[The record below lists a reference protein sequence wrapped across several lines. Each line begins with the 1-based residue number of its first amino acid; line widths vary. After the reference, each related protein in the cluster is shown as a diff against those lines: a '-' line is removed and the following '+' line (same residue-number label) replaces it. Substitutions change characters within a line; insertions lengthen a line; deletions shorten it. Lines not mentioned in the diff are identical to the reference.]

1 MALNSELRAEELQPV
16 VIARFKRILQNNELA
31 HAYLLV
37 GPSGA
42 GKMAV
47 ATWLA
52 LRIFCEHP
60 QDNEPD
66 LTCPE
71 CQRILSQNHP
81 DVVLAAPEGRQIKVD
96 EIRHLKAEFSKS
108 AMEGNKKLFLIRDA
122 DRMTTNAANSLL
134 KFIEEPSPGIYIVMM
149 TTNKSAILP
158 TIRSRTQV
166 VELEPLKRSALLSVL
181 TEAGVPA
188 SQQQIAIGLTD
199 SVTEIQAWQTD
210 NWFGD
215 VISAVIQWYQDTSKP
230 DMLGFVDVQT
240 RLVKLASDRQHQQI
254 ILDLMT
260 LIWRD
265 TLMVATGINDEQ
277 RLHFN
282 NIKTQLATVASR
294 YTKKQLLAVSELTL
308 AIRQMLEQNIN
319 FQNVAEQLT
328 IRLVQV
334 LRAS

>member
-1 MALNSELRAEELQPV
+1 
-16 VIARFKRILQNNELA
+16 
-31 HAYLLV
+31 
-37 GPSGA
+37 
-42 GKMAV
+42 
-47 ATWLA
+47 
-52 LRIFCEHP
+52 
-60 QDNEPD
+60 
-66 LTCPE
+66 
-71 CQRILSQNHP
+71 
-81 DVVLAAPEGRQIKVD
+81 
-96 EIRHLKAEFSKS
+96 
-108 AMEGNKKLFLIRDA
+108 MEGNKKLFLIRDA

-181 TEAGVPA
+181 TESGVPA